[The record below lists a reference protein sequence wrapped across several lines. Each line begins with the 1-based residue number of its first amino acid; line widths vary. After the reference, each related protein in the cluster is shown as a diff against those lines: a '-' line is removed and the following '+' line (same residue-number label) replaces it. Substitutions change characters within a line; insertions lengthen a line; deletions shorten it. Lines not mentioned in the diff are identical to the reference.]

1 MDGEQKENIGR
12 PTDSAARA
20 RLRDLPGPELLKAV
34 EVLREVVEQ
43 GRMATENVEFASSK
57 EDLRALSDEELAEH
71 LDVLEERI
79 ELEKRQNELDRKA
92 VNLGLLK
99 LADQAPRCSH
109 LKSNGQPCRA
119 PAMGNRSFCVFHVR
133 AFDTT
138 TDSPRIN
145 VSVLEDRQSLQIT
158 VKQIMEQIVAGRIE
172 PQAASL
178 LLRAVQ
184 IANSTL
190 RPKRVRVESRKRKQV
205 QSDTREDWGNAEE
218 SSA

>member
-1 MDGEQKENIGR
+1 MDSEQKGNIGE
-12 PTDSAARA
+12 PAETAARA

-43 GRMATENVEFASSK
+43 GRMAVENVEFASSK
-57 EDLRALSDEELAEH
+57 EDLRALSDKELAEH

-92 VNLGLLK
+92 INLGLLK

-119 PAMGNRSFCVFHVR
+119 PAMGSRHFCVFHVR
-133 AFDTT
+133 AHDTT
-138 TDSPRIN
+138 TNQKIN

-218 SSA
+218 NSA